1 MSINGDLCTD
11 IVGTQPNYPK
21 IVDHSWLD
29 VDLAKYDNYPSDN
42 QPLRVVPKLHDL
54 WSHATAQTG
63 VNLIPNTQVM
73 PLGVRS
79 SEEDAR
85 AVDQIVKEA
94 KKAVMAG
101 LKGRNLS
108 EHLRARFAAKHIT
121 LAQEALKKV
130 AEEVGLLGNV
140 YIDASAFSTYD
151 EAEKFLSQHRA
162 RLARDILMN
171 TEGLSLSVL
180 SMLANNFHKNVV
192 ASVDYTEDLIKK
204 YRDHLVQAKR
214 IPADMVI
221 ASKEDLRRAFLY
233 EEVKEVI
240 NGSPETPV
248 KRLSEEQTKQ
258 AAEQMLHER
267 AVSDCEAQDSILL
280 SKISPIVAFVQE
292 NLSKGKTAAAIK
304 EMVKSRYAM
313 ADIKDAAEALTVTL
327 SKEGLTA
334 EHIEGLIKE
343 GKVSLVMG
351 SELKKI
357 GSKFPVKK
365 AREFEGAVE
374 SAPSVGTPGYL
385 YALDGKRA
393 ADQFEPI
400 RTAAIEALKKGF
412 DIERVKAKILEK
424 ISVEDAERII
434 ADAVAVHNSTPAG
447 TVANKAQK
455 APKVVVEEEAPKQTL
470 PDPSTIAS
478 QLQELE
484 ATFDGSMMN
493 EIDIDPS
500 RSYGSVEVAGLFNR
514 DGFDKS
520 IA

>member
-1 MSINGDLCTD
+1 MSINGDLCSD

-85 AVDQIVKEA
+85 AVDQLVKEA

-101 LKGRNLS
+101 LKGKNLS
-108 EHLRARFAAKHIT
+108 EHLRARFSAKHIT

-151 EAEKFLSQHRA
+151 EAEKFLSQHRT

-171 TEGLSLSVL
+171 TEGLNPSVL
-180 SMLANNFHKNVV
+180 SMLASNFHKNVV
-192 ASVDYTEDLIKK
+192 ASVDYTEDLLKK

-221 ASKEDLRRAFLY
+221 ASKEDLRKAFLY
-233 EEVKEVI
+233 EEVADVVTVA
-240 NGSPETPV
+240 ETPV
-248 KRLSEEQTKQ
+248 KRLSEEQAKL
-258 AAEQMLHER
+258 ASEQMLQER
-267 AVSDCEAQDSILL
+267 AVSDCEARDSILL
-280 SKISPIVAFVQE
+280 SKVSPIIAFVQE
-292 NLSKGKTAAAIK
+292 NLAKGKAPAAIK
-304 EMVKSRYAM
+304 EMVKARYAM
-313 ADIKDAAEALTVTL
+313 VDIKDAAEALTVTL
-327 SKEGLTA
+327 SKEGLTQ
-334 EHIEGLIKE
+334 EHIDGLVKE

-357 GSKFPVKK
+357 GNKFPIK
-365 AREFEGAVE
+365 AVQKFEGAVE
-374 SAPSVGTPGYL
+374 IAPSVGMTGYL

-393 ADQFEPI
+393 ADQFESI
-400 RTAAIEALKKGF
+400 RTAAVEALKKGF

-424 ISVEDAERII
+424 LSTEDAERIL
-434 ADAVAVHNSTPAG
+434 ADAIATHNSMPAG
-447 TVANKAQK
+447 MVANKAPK
-455 APKVVVEEEAPKQTL
+455 TTPKVIVDGPAPKQTL

-478 QLQELE
+478 QIQELE

-500 RSYGSVEVAGLFNR
+500 RSYGSVEVGGLFNR
-514 DGFDKS
+514 DGIDNN